1 MDNARYD
8 LENGPDNVR
17 LNFTHTILSD
27 AGVWTCDVRVESDQD
42 LICDGNLVRSN
53 STVIGVPLQH
63 DLELIII
70 GNFNINNLKL

>member
-8 LENGPDNVR
+8 LENGPDVR

-42 LICDGNLVRSN
+42 LILDGNLVRSN

-70 GNFNINNLKL
+70 GNFFVHNLKV